1 MPEYVNNSIQTV
13 PAGQN
18 VIFTETAVPCTKG
31 YVIHREG
38 SGIIT
43 LRGIV
48 NNACACSARYK
59 VSFGANVAISE
70 GGTVEPISIGLAIDG
85 EAVNTSQAI
94 VTPAAVGDYWNIYES
109 LFVSVPK
116 GCCFTIAVEN
126 LSTQPID
133 VQNANIIIERV
144 A

>member
-1 MPEYVNNSIQTV
+1 MPEYVNNNIQTV
-13 PAGQN
+13 QPNQN

-31 YVIHREG
+31 YVIHRQG

-48 NNACACSARYK
+48 NNTCACSARYK
-59 VSFGANVAISE
+59 VSFGANVAIAE

-116 GCCFTIAVEN
+116 GCCYTIAVEN
-126 LSTQPID
+126 LSGQAID